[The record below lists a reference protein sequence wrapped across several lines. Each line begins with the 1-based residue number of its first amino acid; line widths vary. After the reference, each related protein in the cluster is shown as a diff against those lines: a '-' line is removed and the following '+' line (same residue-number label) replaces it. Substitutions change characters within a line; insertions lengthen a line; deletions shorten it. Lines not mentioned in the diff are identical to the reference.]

1 MAKCTK
7 AIIALLQK
15 LRTSPSRFSFLTRNV
30 RALDLSETNDLF
42 GGYIRRC
49 ETTTYDY
56 STKKDLSVKQLKI
69 VKDK

>member
-1 MAKCTK
+1 MHESYHSSAPETEN
-7 AIIALLQK
+7 Q
-15 LRTSPSRFSFLTRNV
+15 PSRFSFLTRNV